1 MQREEAAQHPKTQA
15 LQRLSTTR
23 RPQEPKN
30 FGLAV
35 ALAAGLAVAATALGG
50 APPQV
55 SIAERVAELERRV
68 EVLGE
73 HAALAEDLLRLRAT
87 AVGLASCR
95 TRNLATIVESQH
107 LHLRE
112 YPEWQ
117 ELLGGWSSD
126 CDAAKAAS
134 QSLLEA
140 TQ

>member
-1 MQREEAAQHPKTQA
+1 MSRA
-15 LQRLSTTR
+15 LQ
-23 RPQEPKN
+23 
-30 FGLAV
+30 AV

-50 APPQV
+50 APRQA

-73 HAALAEDLLRLRAT
+73 HAAIAEDLLKLRAT
-87 AVGLASCR
+87 DVGLASCK

-107 LHLRE
+107 LHMRE

-117 ELLGGWSSD
+117 DLLRGWSSD